1 MDINKKELDKD
12 TVPFFP
18 NHLTTEVSV
27 ALGILGVVLFLAG
40 VIPKDLGP
48 PANPVMTPAHIEP
61 DWYFMWLFGL
71 LKIVPQLLGLLIP
84 ALLVIG
90 VILLPWLDKS
100 TSRRPEER
108 PWVIIGAEIV
118 LILMVVLTY
127 IALHF

>member
-1 MDINKKELDKD
+1 MDINKKELNKD

-48 PANPVMTPAHIEP
+48 PANPVMTPSHIEP